1 MRLLTR
7 GLDIDRSDLKR
18 IFAIM
23 LPALVEMVLSQV
35 FGMVDTIMLGNSPAS
50 TAAIAAVG
58 LTNTPFNLFNGVITA
73 LNVGTTAG
81 VAWAIGAKD
90 RDAAKAIART
100 AIVMNSVIGAV
111 VAAFL
116 YTQAEWI
123 ITFMKAEPDAYG
135 YAVEY
140 LKIIAVG
147 MLPMIICYGITG
159 ALRGAGETKLPMY
172 YNLFANALNVVGN
185 YLLIYGKCGLPE
197 MGVAGAGLSTTISRF
212 IALAAALAVLFFKD
226 QPIRLTMRDDFRLK
240 IKWLKRILKVGST
253 SAAEQLLMQLGFMSF
268 ALTVSSLGTAMFAA
282 HQIALSINGLT
293 WTPAQALGVAATTMT
308 GQRLGAGEPV
318 KARDSARMIHRVGLC
333 FSAVLMAFFFL
344 LARQVAG
351 LYTPDTETA
360 VHAASAL
367 RMVAIGL
374 PFIFTQI
381 PLAAALRGAG
391 DTVFPLVASATGI
404 WTFRVLVAPV
414 FVNMLGWGLVGAWLS
429 IVLDQGTRAIVNFW
443 RFKTG
448 KWMNRKSI

>member
-1 MRLLTR
+1 MGLLTK
-7 GLDIDRSDLKR
+7 GLSIDRSDIKR

-35 FGMVDTIMLGNSPAS
+35 FGMVDTIMLGNSAAS

-90 RDAAKAIART
+90 RESAKAITRT
-100 AIVMNSVIGAV
+100 AIMMNLLIGTV
-111 VAAFL
+111 VALILF
-116 YTQAEWI
+116 TQAEWI

-140 LKIIAVG
+140 LRIIAVG
-147 MLPMIICYGITG
+147 MLPMIVCYGITG
-159 ALRGAGETKLPMY
+159 ALRGAGETRLPMY
-172 YNLFANALNVVGN
+172 YNLFANAMNVVGN
-185 YLLIYGKCGLPE
+185 YLLIYGKFGFPE

-212 IALAAALAVLFFKD
+212 IALILALCVLFGRKH
-226 QPIRLTMRDDFRLK
+226 PIQLGFRDDFRLR
-240 IKWLKRILKVGST
+240 IQWLRRILKVGST
-253 SAAEQLLMQLGFMSF
+253 SAAEQLIMQLGFMSF

-308 GQRLGAGEPV
+308 GQRLGAGEPI
-318 KARDSARMIHRVGLC
+318 KARDSVRMIHRVGLC
-333 FSAVLMAFFFL
+333 MSVVMMAFFL
-344 LARQVAG
+344 CLARQVAG

-360 VHAASAL
+360 MHAASAL

-374 PFIFTQI
+374 PFIFTQL
-381 PLAAALRGAG
+381 PLAAGLRGAG
-391 DTVFPLVASATGI
+391 DTVFPLVASTIGI

-414 FVNMLGWGLVGAWLS
+414 FVNVLGWGLVGAWLS
-429 IVLDQGTRAIVNFW
+429 IVLDQGTRAAVNYW
-443 RFKTG
+443 RFRSG
-448 KWMNRKSI
+448 KWMTRKSI

>member
-1 MRLLTR
+1 MRFLTR
-7 GLDIDRSDLKR
+7 GLAIDRNDVKR

-35 FGMVDTIMLGNSPAS
+35 FGMVDTIMLGNSSAS

-90 RDAAKAIART
+90 RDSAKSITRT
-100 AIVMNSVIGAV
+100 AIVMNLIIGSV
-111 VAAFL
+111 VALLL

-123 ITFMKAEPDAYG
+123 ITFMKAEADAYD
-135 YAVEY
+135 YAVSY

-147 MLPMIICYGITG
+147 MLPMIVCYGITG
-159 ALRGAGETKLPMY
+159 ALRGAGETRLPMY
-172 YNLFANALNVVGN
+172 YNLFANFINVIGN
-185 YLLIYGKCGLPE
+185 YLLIYGKFGCPE

-212 IALAAALAVLFFKD
+212 IALVLAVCVLLFRNH
-226 QPIRLTMRDDFRLK
+226 PIRLSLKDDFRLR

-253 SAAEQLLMQLGFMSF
+253 TAAEQLLMQLGFMSF

-293 WTPAQALGVAATTMT
+293 WTPAQALGVAATTLT

-318 KARDSARMIHRVGLC
+318 KARDSAKMIHRIGLC
-333 FSAVLMAFFFL
+333 FSAALMAFFLCF
-344 LARQVAG
+344 ANQVAN
-351 LYTPDTETA
+351 LYTPDTEP
-360 VHAASAL
+360 AAQAANAL

-391 DTVFPLVASATGI
+391 DTIFPLVASAVGI
-404 WTFRVLVAPV
+404 WTFRVFVAPI
-414 FVNMLGWGLVGAWLS
+414 FVNVLGWGLIGAWLS
-429 IVLDQGTRAIVNFW
+429 IALDQ
-443 RFKTG
+443 
-448 KWMNRKSI
+448 